1 MAYTYDDFVSA
12 ATGAGMM
19 DSFTQE
25 DLDRAKVN
33 PEFGLSMVKL
43 QQDVN
48 SATTP
53 EQKLLAQE
61 AQSQLRKVYT
71 GTAASGTG
79 TPGTA
84 QTGSSFTF
92 DRQQE
97 LKDLTDKAV
106 NMGSFTYDR
115 DQDTSY
121 AAARKQYLREA
132 ERARA
137 DTMAKAGAA
146 TGGTPSS
153 FAVTAAQQAG
163 DYHLTQLA
171 DREAALEQNAYQRY
185 LNDYQKTLSD
195 LDVLTAQRDFDY
207 SAYLNQLQQDQQ
219 NFQNAMSLY
228 ETYKHTMSIEQLRSM
243 FANLGYLTPGVESF
257 LANMQAQQGT
267 GGGEWYGAPPPED
280 GETALNKLPTLTSS
294 EIASNA
300 AKAVALQ
307 AYAIQQQQKRQNLM
321 YAQKLT
327 NDIRLR

>member
-19 DSFTQE
+19 DSFSQE
-25 DLDRAKVN
+25 DLDRARVN

-43 QQDVN
+43 QQDMN

-61 AQSQLRKVYT
+61 AQNQLRKVYA
-71 GTAASGTG
+71 GTTASGTDAA
-79 TPGTA
+79 GTA
-84 QTGSSFTF
+84 TAPTDTPASTQQGSGFVF
-92 DRQQE
+92 DRDQE
-97 LKDLTDKAV
+97 LRDLTDKAV

-115 DQDTSY
+115 DQDPSY

-137 DTMAKAGAA
+137 DTIAKAGAA

-171 DREAALEQNAYQRY
+171 DQEMALEQNAYQRY

-207 SAYLNQLQQDQQ
+207 SAYLNRIQQEQQ
-219 NFQNAMSLY
+219 NFENALALY
-228 ETYKHTMSIEQLRSM
+228 ETYKKKMSIDQIRAMFESM
-243 FANLGYLTPGVESF
+243 GYLTPGVEEF
-257 LANMQAQQGT
+257 LTGMEAKKKS
-267 GGGEWYGAPPPED
+267 GGGNYGDGSGGGLTPEQQLLMMKELKKAQD
-280 GETALNKLPTLTSS
+280 ALEVQEKMN
-294 EIASNA
+294 N
-300 AKAVALQ
+300 
-307 AYAIQQQQKRQNLM
+307 
-321 YAQKLT
+321 QKLT
-327 NDIRLR
+327 PQDLMWYRNS